1 MNKFKLLSVFSLIS
15 VLAFAQQSTNE
26 ENLPLKTDSLNS
38 FKFKTLNKSNS
49 SLLHFLEESK
59 TLIIKMPNAK
69 PENKD
74 IYAAL
79 KGKVRNDSIFRIP
92 NAFPKNLVLAKK

>member
-1 MNKFKLLSVFSLIS
+1 MNKFKLLSVFSFIS

-26 ENLPLKTDSLNS
+26 ENLPLKTDSLKS

-59 TLIIKMPNAK
+59 TVIIKCLTQNPKTRIFMP
-69 PENKD
+69 
-74 IYAAL
+74 
-79 KGKVRNDSIFRIP
+79 R
-92 NAFPKNLVLAKK
+92 